1 MKQNDKFADVCNY
14 YLFDGKMVIKEDEL
28 EERDITELG
37 IIEGRNSKFASIQK
51 LRDIL
56 KRCVVKSSK
65 GVTYMIIGIENQTD
79 VNYAMVIRNMLY
91 DALNYASQVEGY
103 VKGHREKKDLEGAE
117 FLSGLTKE
125 DKLMPVVTIT
135 IYWNSGKWDGARS
148 LHEMLDTDN
157 SEILEYVSDYKLN
170 LIVPNDIE
178 DFGKFKT
185 ELGKVLNFINYSEDK
200 EEIRRRYL
208 NEEGNEE
215 NRFSRDA
222 VILLNEYVKAD
233 IRITEEGEDKDMC
246 KGIKDLMDEA
256 RGEGREEGEDRLATL
271 IIRVKESGRD
281 IELMDILKDNVL
293 RAQLYLEYNIK

>member
-233 IRITEEGEDKDMC
+233 IRITEEG
-246 KGIKDLMDEA
+246 
-256 RGEGREEGEDRLATL
+256 
-271 IIRVKESGRD
+271 
-281 IELMDILKDNVL
+281 
-293 RAQLYLEYNIK
+293 

>member
-1 MKQNDKFADVCNY
+1 MLY
-14 YLFDGKMVIKEDEL
+14 
-28 EERDITELG
+28 
-37 IIEGRNSKFASIQK
+37 IQK
-51 LRDIL
+51 KTPPGAMLRKVSSI
-56 KRCVVKSSK
+56 KSSNAWK
-65 GVTYMIIGIENQTD
+65 SINIGNTD
-79 VNYAMVIRNMLY
+79 AIR
-91 DALNYASQVEGY
+91 DAFN
-103 VKGHREKKDLEGAE
+103 
-117 FLSGLTKE
+117 
-125 DKLMPVVTIT
+125 
-135 IYWNSGKWDGARS
+135 
-148 LHEMLDTDN
+148 
-157 SEILEYVSDYKLN
+157 
-170 LIVPNDIE
+170 
-178 DFGKFKT
+178 
-185 ELGKVLNFINYSEDK
+185 ELPK